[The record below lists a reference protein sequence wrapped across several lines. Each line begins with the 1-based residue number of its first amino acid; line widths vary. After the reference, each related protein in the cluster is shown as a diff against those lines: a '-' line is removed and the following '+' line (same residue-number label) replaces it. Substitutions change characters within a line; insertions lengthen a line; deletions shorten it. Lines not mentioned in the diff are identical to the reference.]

1 VLVQH
6 AVDLF
11 KDANSYDRSMI
22 PKMKKDERS
31 FLIPGIPGAEAMWR
45 ESQP

>member
-1 VLVQH
+1 
-6 AVDLF
+6 
-11 KDANSYDRSMI
+11 MI

-31 FLIPGIPGAEAMWR
+31 FLIPGIPGTEAMWR